1 MQEIILDA
9 IIDTVKLIP
18 FLFVTY
24 LAMEYLEGHTEGKFA
39 SVVKRSGRLGPLFGG
54 LLGAFPQCGFSAA
67 AANLFAGRVV
77 TVGTV
82 VAIFMSTSDEL
93 IPIFLSEK
101 VEIALLIKTLLIKV
115 LVGCFWGFAIDIV
128 RRVVLRIVP
137 EETNIRRFCEREKC
151 HCEDVITS
159 KEELHHLSD
168 HRHHHGIVFPA
179 LRHTVQISAF
189 VFIVNLLLGFVIEK
203 VGIESVSSITMDKP
217 VLSIFIMGVIGLIP
231 NCGASV
237 AITQLFLEGMIS
249 FSAMITGL
257 LTGAGVGLMVLF
269 RVNASLRENMTIMT
283 VLYVLSVI
291 TGIIFQISGVL

>member
-1 MQEIILDA
+1 MQDIILDA
-9 IIDTVKLIP
+9 FIDTVKLIP

-39 SVVKRSGRLGPLFGG
+39 AVVKKAGRLGPFWGS

-82 VAIFMSTSDEL
+82 IAIFMSTSDEL

-101 VEIALLIKTLLIKV
+101 VEASLLIKTLVIKV
-115 LVGCFWGFAIDIV
+115 IVGCFWGFAIDVV
-128 RRVVLRIVP
+128 RRVLLKIVP
-137 EETNIRRFCEREKC
+137 EETNIRRFCERENC
-151 HCEDVITS
+151 HCAEYITN

-168 HRHHHGIVFPA
+168 HRHHHGILFPA
-179 LRHTVQISAF
+179 LRHTFQISAF
-189 VFIVNLLLGFVIEK
+189 VFAVNLALGFVIET
-203 VGIESVSSITMDKP
+203 VGIESVSKFTADKP
-217 VLSIFIMGVIGLIP
+217 LLSIVIMGLIGLIP

-237 AITQLFLEGMIS
+237 AITQLFLGNMIS

-269 RVNASLRENMTIMT
+269 RVNASLRENLTIMT
-283 VLYVLSVI
+283 VLYVISVV
-291 TGIIFQISGVL
+291 TGVAMQMTGVL